1 MSTLMYSNNMQTN
14 VSFETILQ
22 RPSLKL
28 DDVTRRLIG
37 LRLHRLLMTHFGE
50 DKMVIAYWAGIAG
63 KQYLAKW
70 FNGEILP
77 RAEALVRMADH
88 GFNVQWILT
97 GKGYP
102 YDVSTEK
109 GRALAD
115 TGYVIT
121 APTVADLDGFTS
133 DASEQEVHA

>member
-1 MSTLMYSNNMQTN
+1 MHKIVANRGIPT
-14 VSFETILQ
+14 
-22 RPSLKL
+22 RPTLKL

-37 LRLHRLLMTHFGE
+37 LRLHRLLMTHFGD
-50 DKMVIAYWAGIAG
+50 DKMVIAYWAGISG
-63 KQYLAKW
+63 TQYLAKW
-70 FNGEILP
+70 FNGDILP
-77 RAEALVRMADH
+77 RAETLVRMADH
-88 GFNVQWILT
+88 GFNIQWILT

-121 APTVADLDGFTS
+121 APTVADLDGFTT
-133 DASEQEVHA
+133 DAEHEVQS